1 MYNKY
6 MKKLSVLL
14 FAALLLTA
22 TVQPN
27 CQAGIISSQKAR
39 IEQNRINKSNLN
51 AIKNVINQQIVFTNK
66 YDLEGLKTLYSENF
80 VNSDGF
86 TKGDYFKLI
95 KETWDIYPDIV
106 YFTDIKNIDFND
118 NYASVLVQESA
129 IATSKE
135 HLGDFT
141 AIGELYSTSKCIYYL
156 EKQGQK
162 WLISSEKILEE
173 TSSLKY
179 GDARYIN
186 MELFAPN
193 QTGAGKTYTAT
204 LKVDSSYNI
213 IADSVNVA
221 RQNEYILINMD
232 NKYNSMNSA
241 ITSSNA
247 ASMKN
252 TNVGEKT
259 IEKTDSLLDRMPT
272 VHHYVRN
279 AAGIDSNPIR
289 AHLIQNIQGEIVTPE
304 NAMDIINTSM
314 QNNDINLIKKSQ
326 LD

>member
-1 MYNKY
+1 M
-6 MKKLSVLL
+6 
-14 FAALLLTA
+14 T
-22 TVQPN
+22 
-27 CQAGIISSQKAR
+27 
-39 IEQNRINKSNLN
+39 
-51 AIKNVINQQIVFTNK
+51 
-66 YDLEGLKTLYSENF
+66 
-80 VNSDGF
+80 
-86 TKGDYFKLI
+86 
-95 KETWDIYPDIV
+95 
-106 YFTDIKNIDFND
+106 
-118 NYASVLVQESA
+118 
-129 IATSKE
+129 
-135 HLGDFT
+135 
-141 AIGELYSTSKCIYYL
+141 IGETAVFNTASKRIAVNNTTLSPIIDVDVQMYL
-156 EKQGQK
+156 TK
-162 WLISSEKILEE
+162 
-173 TSSLKY
+173 
-179 GDARYIN
+179 N
-186 MELFAPN
+186 P
-193 QTGAGKTYTAT
+193 AT

-252 TNVGEKT
+252 TNVSEKT
-259 IEKTDSLLDRMPT
+259 IEKTDRLLDRMPT

>member
-1 MYNKY
+1 M
-6 MKKLSVLL
+6 
-14 FAALLLTA
+14 T
-22 TVQPN
+22 
-27 CQAGIISSQKAR
+27 
-39 IEQNRINKSNLN
+39 
-51 AIKNVINQQIVFTNK
+51 
-66 YDLEGLKTLYSENF
+66 
-80 VNSDGF
+80 
-86 TKGDYFKLI
+86 
-95 KETWDIYPDIV
+95 
-106 YFTDIKNIDFND
+106 
-118 NYASVLVQESA
+118 
-129 IATSKE
+129 
-135 HLGDFT
+135 
-141 AIGELYSTSKCIYYL
+141 IGETAVFNTASKRIAVNNTTLSPIIDADVQMYL
-156 EKQGQK
+156 TK
-162 WLISSEKILEE
+162 
-173 TSSLKY
+173 
-179 GDARYIN
+179 N
-186 MELFAPN
+186 P
-193 QTGAGKTYTAT
+193 AT

-252 TNVGEKT
+252 TNVSEKT
-259 IEKTDSLLDRMPT
+259 IEKTDRLLDRMPT

>member
-1 MYNKY
+1 M
-6 MKKLSVLL
+6 
-14 FAALLLTA
+14 T
-22 TVQPN
+22 
-27 CQAGIISSQKAR
+27 
-39 IEQNRINKSNLN
+39 
-51 AIKNVINQQIVFTNK
+51 
-66 YDLEGLKTLYSENF
+66 
-80 VNSDGF
+80 
-86 TKGDYFKLI
+86 
-95 KETWDIYPDIV
+95 
-106 YFTDIKNIDFND
+106 
-118 NYASVLVQESA
+118 
-129 IATSKE
+129 
-135 HLGDFT
+135 
-141 AIGELYSTSKCIYYL
+141 IGETAVFNTASKRIAVNNTTLSPIIDVDVQMYL
-156 EKQGQK
+156 TK
-162 WLISSEKILEE
+162 
-173 TSSLKY
+173 
-179 GDARYIN
+179 N
-186 MELFAPN
+186 P
-193 QTGAGKTYTAT
+193 AT

-259 IEKTDSLLDRMPT
+259 IEKTDRLLDRMPT

>member
-1 MYNKY
+1 M
-6 MKKLSVLL
+6 
-14 FAALLLTA
+14 T
-22 TVQPN
+22 
-27 CQAGIISSQKAR
+27 
-39 IEQNRINKSNLN
+39 
-51 AIKNVINQQIVFTNK
+51 
-66 YDLEGLKTLYSENF
+66 
-80 VNSDGF
+80 
-86 TKGDYFKLI
+86 
-95 KETWDIYPDIV
+95 
-106 YFTDIKNIDFND
+106 
-118 NYASVLVQESA
+118 
-129 IATSKE
+129 
-135 HLGDFT
+135 
-141 AIGELYSTSKCIYYL
+141 IGETAVFNTASKRIAVNNTTLLPIIDVDVQMYL
-156 EKQGQK
+156 TK
-162 WLISSEKILEE
+162 
-173 TSSLKY
+173 
-179 GDARYIN
+179 N
-186 MELFAPN
+186 P
-193 QTGAGKTYTAT
+193 AT

-259 IEKTDSLLDRMPT
+259 IEKTDRLLDRMPT